1 MIGEKVEVAIGSATV
16 IDPGALMTAVAMT
29 TEAMAVLKT
38 EADTETMIV
47 IVVVGTTSTEVAMT
61 EIEIEVL
68 LVATIVCTVYSSLS
82 LLL

>member
-61 EIEIEVL
+61 EIEIEIEVL
-68 LVATIVCTVYSSLS
+68 LVATIVCTVYS
-82 LLL
+82 LL